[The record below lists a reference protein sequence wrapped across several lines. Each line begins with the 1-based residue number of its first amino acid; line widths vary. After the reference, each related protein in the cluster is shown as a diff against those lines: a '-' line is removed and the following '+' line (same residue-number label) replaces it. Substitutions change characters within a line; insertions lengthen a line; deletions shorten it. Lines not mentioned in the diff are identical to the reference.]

1 MRSHP
6 IPFRTRKLSSY
17 GPMVLGPQGPG
28 RVGRCQ
34 ILYISKCIEI
44 CTCFFVC
51 NKKCAVHISKRS
63 NFTFWLAT
71 LYLPPSST
79 HRFTIISVHFSRQI
93 LRFSSKIESFE
104 LPRIRFAILKHFS
117 SSQTIRSLT
126 TTTKLKKSSRATN
139 GNREFYISVASF

>member
-44 CTCFFVC
+44 CTCFFVWQQ
-51 NKKCAVHISKRS
+51 KIYAVHISKRS
-63 NFTFWLAT
+63 NFTFWLTT

-79 HRFTIISVHFSRQI
+79 HRFAIISVHFSRQI
-93 LRFSSKIESFE
+93 LRFSSKIESFV
-104 LPRIRFAILKHFS
+104 LQNKDFYKNKIKFYIIKCN
-117 SSQTIRSLT
+117 INV
-126 TTTKLKKSSRATN
+126 KLKL
-139 GNREFYISVASF
+139 